1 MEQFLGLTDEGLA
14 PWRDYP
20 RWLVLLLVGLVLTL
34 LLIFLGRALKWMLY
48 GALVFLGV
56 ALLWWVAE
64 LLAAG

>member
-1 MEQFLGLTDEGLA
+1 MEQLFGLTDDWWT

-20 RWLVLLLVGLVLTL
+20 RWLVLLVLGVVLTL

-48 GALVFLGV
+48 GMLFVFGC

-64 LLAAG
+64 RLGG